1 MLIPTETISQRYETS
16 GFLDLTGIDA
26 YEKGEGEY
34 SLLTAELVEAYVD
47 NDKHVSHV
55 VTDQGERLILTSPL
69 TAQWIETPD
78 TMYRALLYYDQVEE
92 GKAEPRSFGWV
103 GVLTPRDSIKGGMK
117 SDPLYTES
125 MWVAKNHKYL
135 NLRLRLLTGS
145 TDDEKARHSI
155 GLMKDAASSTPG
167 HARMVLYHDQGG
179 MPEYYSMVTY
189 ASIPLDSIKAD
200 TLTIVVKTYNGE
212 VNRTFKPRSS
222 DSSVVL

>member
-1 MLIPTETISQRYETS
+1 MRHQA
-16 GFLDLTGIDA
+16 FLTLLAFLPLLAACTIDA

-212 VNRTFKPRSS
+212 VNRTFKLRSS

>member
-1 MLIPTETISQRYETS
+1 MRHQA
-16 GFLDLTGIDA
+16 FLTLLAFLPLLAACTIDA

-55 VTDQGERLILTSPL
+55 VTDQGERLMLTSPL

-212 VNRTFKPRSS
+212 VNRTFKLRSS
-222 DSSVVL
+222 DSSVAL

>member
-1 MLIPTETISQRYETS
+1 MRHQA
-16 GFLDLTGIDA
+16 FLTLLAFLPFLAACTIDA

-55 VTDQGERLILTSPL
+55 VTDQGERLTLTSPL

-212 VNRTFKPRSS
+212 VNRTFKLRSS

>member
-1 MLIPTETISQRYETS
+1 MRHLA
-16 GFLDLTGIDA
+16 FLTLLAFLPLLAACTIDA

-55 VTDQGERLILTSPL
+55 VTDQGERLMLTSPL

-212 VNRTFKPRSS
+212 VNRTFKLRSS

>member
-1 MLIPTETISQRYETS
+1 MRHLA
-16 GFLDLTGIDA
+16 FLTLLAFLPLLAACTIDA

-55 VTDQGERLILTSPL
+55 VTDQGEHLMLTSPL

-212 VNRTFKPRSS
+212 VNRTFKLRSS

>member
-1 MLIPTETISQRYETS
+1 MRHLD
-16 GFLDLTGIDA
+16 FLTLLAFLPFLAACTIDA

-55 VTDQGERLILTSPL
+55 VTDQGEHLMLTSPL

-212 VNRTFKPRSS
+212 VNRTFKLRSS

>member
-1 MLIPTETISQRYETS
+1 MARTFTKIGKEI
-16 GFLDLTGIDA
+16 
-26 YEKGEGEY
+26 
-34 SLLTAELVEAYVD
+34 ELAVLA
-47 NDKHVSHV
+47 
-55 VTDQGERLILTSPL
+55 GG
-69 TAQWIETPD
+69 PD
-78 TMYRALLYYDQVEE
+78 
-92 GKAEPRSFGWV
+92 PS
-103 GVLTPRDSIKGGMK
+103 S
-117 SDPLYTES
+117 
-125 MWVAKNHKYL
+125 

-212 VNRTFKPRSS
+212 VNRTFKLRSS

>member
-1 MLIPTETISQRYETS
+1 MRHLA
-16 GFLDLTGIDA
+16 FLTLLAFLPLLAACTIDA

-212 VNRTFKPRSS
+212 VNRTFKLRSS

>member
-1 MLIPTETISQRYETS
+1 MRHLA
-16 GFLDLTGIDA
+16 FLTLLAFLPLLAACTIDA

-55 VTDQGERLILTSPL
+55 VTDQGEHLILTSPL

-155 GLMKDAASSTPG
+155 GLMKDASSSTPG

-212 VNRTFKPRSS
+212 VNRTFKLRSS

>member
-1 MLIPTETISQRYETS
+1 MRHLA
-16 GFLDLTGIDA
+16 FLTLLAFLPFLAACTIDA

-155 GLMKDAASSTPG
+155 GLMKDAVSSTPG
-167 HARMVLYHDQGG
+167 HARTVLYHDQGG

-212 VNRTFKPRSS
+212 VNRTFKLRSS

>member
-1 MLIPTETISQRYETS
+1 MRHQA
-16 GFLDLTGIDA
+16 FLTLLAFLPFLAACTIDA

-55 VTDQGERLILTSPL
+55 VTDQGEHLMLTSPL

-212 VNRTFKPRSS
+212 VNRTFKLRSS

>member
-1 MLIPTETISQRYETS
+1 MRHQA
-16 GFLDLTGIDA
+16 FLTLLAFLPFLAACTIDA

-212 VNRTFKPRSS
+212 VNRTFKLRSS

>member
-1 MLIPTETISQRYETS
+1 MRHLA
-16 GFLDLTGIDA
+16 FLTLLAFLPLLAACTIDA

-55 VTDQGERLILTSPL
+55 VTDQGERLMLTSPL

-212 VNRTFKPRSS
+212 VNRMFKLRSS
-222 DSSVVL
+222 DSYVVL

>member
-1 MLIPTETISQRYETS
+1 MRHLA
-16 GFLDLTGIDA
+16 FLTLLAFLPLLAACTIDA

-189 ASIPLDSIKAD
+189 ASIPLDGIKAD

-212 VNRTFKPRSS
+212 VNRTFKLRSS

>member
-1 MLIPTETISQRYETS
+1 MRHQA
-16 GFLDLTGIDA
+16 FLTLLAFLPLLAACTIDA

-55 VTDQGERLILTSPL
+55 VTDQGEHLMLTSPL

-212 VNRTFKPRSS
+212 VNRTFKLRSS

>member
-1 MLIPTETISQRYETS
+1 MRHLA
-16 GFLDLTGIDA
+16 FLTLLAFLPFLAACTIDA

-55 VTDQGERLILTSPL
+55 VTDQGERLMLTSPL

-212 VNRTFKPRSS
+212 VNRMFKLRSS
-222 DSSVVL
+222 DSYVVL

>member
-1 MLIPTETISQRYETS
+1 MRHLA
-16 GFLDLTGIDA
+16 FLTLLAFLPLLAACTIDA

-55 VTDQGERLILTSPL
+55 VTDQGEYLMLTSPL

-212 VNRTFKPRSS
+212 VNRTFKLRSS

>member
-1 MLIPTETISQRYETS
+1 MKALKLFTIIAGVLLVAACT
-16 GFLDLTGIDA
+16 TDA
-26 YEKGEGEY
+26 YDKGEGRL
-34 SLLTAELVEAYVD
+34 SMVTAEMADAHANSEKLVDYVD
-47 NDKHVSHV
+47 
-55 VTDQGERLILTSPL
+55 TDEGERL
-69 TAQWIETPD
+69 QMQTPFTGSWVTKPD
-78 TMYRALLYYDQVEE
+78 SVYRVLFYYKKDDS
-92 GKAEPRSFGWV
+92 GKAEPMGASRV
-103 GVLTPRDSIKGGMK
+103 GVVHPKPVSQFEDGVKTDG
-117 SDPLYTES
+117 LYWES
-125 MWVAKNHKYL
+125 AWLSRTRKYL

-212 VNRTFKPRSS
+212 VNRTFKLRSS

>member
-1 MLIPTETISQRYETS
+1 MRHLA
-16 GFLDLTGIDA
+16 FLTLLAFLPLLAACTIDA

-155 GLMKDAASSTPG
+155 GLMKDAVSSTSG

-212 VNRTFKPRSS
+212 VNRTFKLRSS

>member
-1 MLIPTETISQRYETS
+1 MRHLA
-16 GFLDLTGIDA
+16 FLTLLAFLPLLAACTIDA

-55 VTDQGERLILTSPL
+55 VTDQGEHLMLTSPL

-189 ASIPLDSIKAD
+189 ASIPLDSIKAY

-212 VNRTFKPRSS
+212 VNRTFKLRSS

>member
-1 MLIPTETISQRYETS
+1 MRHQA
-16 GFLDLTGIDA
+16 FLTLLAFLPFLAACTIDA

-55 VTDQGERLILTSPL
+55 VTDQGEHLMLTSPL

-167 HARMVLYHDQGG
+167 HARMMLYHDQGG

-212 VNRTFKPRSS
+212 VNRTFKLRSS

>member
-1 MLIPTETISQRYETS
+1 MRHQA
-16 GFLDLTGIDA
+16 FLTLLAFLPLLAACTIDA

-55 VTDQGERLILTSPL
+55 VTDQGERLMLTSPL

-212 VNRTFKPRSS
+212 VNRTFKLRSS

>member
-1 MLIPTETISQRYETS
+1 MRHQA
-16 GFLDLTGIDA
+16 FLTLLAFLPLLAACTIDA

-125 MWVAKNHKYL
+125 KWVAKNHKYL

-212 VNRTFKPRSS
+212 VNRTFKLRSS

>member
-1 MLIPTETISQRYETS
+1 MRHLA
-16 GFLDLTGIDA
+16 FLTLLAFLPFLAACTIDA

-34 SLLTAELVEAYVD
+34 SLLTAELVEAYID

-69 TAQWIETPD
+69 TAQWIDTPD
-78 TMYRALLYYDQVEE
+78 TMYRALLYYNQVEE

-103 GVLTPRDSIKGGMK
+103 GVLNPRDSIKGGMK

-189 ASIPLDSIKAD
+189 ASIPLDSITAD
-200 TLTIVVKTYNGE
+200 TLTIVVKTYDGE
-212 VNRTFKPRSS
+212 VNRTFKLRSS

>member
-1 MLIPTETISQRYETS
+1 MRHLA
-16 GFLDLTGIDA
+16 FLTLLAFLPFLAACTIDA

-55 VTDQGERLILTSPL
+55 VTDQGEHLMLTSPL

-212 VNRTFKPRSS
+212 VNRTFKLRSS

>member
-1 MLIPTETISQRYETS
+1 MRHQAFFTLLA
-16 GFLDLTGIDA
+16 FLPLLAACTIDA

-55 VTDQGERLILTSPL
+55 VTDQGERLMLTSPL

-212 VNRTFKPRSS
+212 VNRTFKLRSS

>member
-1 MLIPTETISQRYETS
+1 MRHLA
-16 GFLDLTGIDA
+16 FLTLLAFLPLLAACTIDA

-189 ASIPLDSIKAD
+189 ASSPLDSIKAD

-212 VNRTFKPRSS
+212 VNRTFKLRSS

>member
-1 MLIPTETISQRYETS
+1 MRHLA
-16 GFLDLTGIDA
+16 FLTLLAFLPLLAACTIDA
-26 YEKGEGEY
+26 YEKGGGEY
-34 SLLTAELVEAYVD
+34 SQLTAELVEAYVD

-212 VNRTFKPRSS
+212 VNRTFKLRSS